1 MYALWLMLNIG
12 WELLLVYRWPVI
24 ALVVAWVAL
33 MAAAR
38 GRPSRGALG
47 AAVLV
52 AAVVFVAALVG
63 LPKLAGSSL
72 GEARYAPDWLA
83 ILGPAA
89 AVAAVAAAF
98 AAPLRRLLARAPSGG
113 PRRGEP
119 AGQPAP
125 R

>member
-1 MYALWLMLNIG
+1 MYELWLMLNIG
-12 WELLLVYRWPVI
+12 WELLLMYLWPAV
-24 ALVVAWVAL
+24 ALAVAWVAL

-38 GRPSRGALG
+38 GRPSRGALT

-63 LPKLAGSSL
+63 LPRLTGSSL

-98 AAPLRRLLARAPSGG
+98 AAPLRRLMSRAGLTDL
-113 PRRGEP
+113 RRGER
-119 AGQPAP
+119 AGRPAP